1 MSPRWWVGAVDL
13 GDPPASGRFPRMA
26 APHRHCPGSDA
37 LPQKGACPG
46 SSMVNRAQ
54 LFSRGARGGAAF
66 LLAGSLAG
74 SLVASAAAET
84 IPDNDL
90 AYARLLVGAELLALD
105 FYAQAITSKRVS
117 RGALGYLKRARV
129 NEREH
134 YDKVSEI
141 LSSAGQTPAVASEF
155 DFSYPKG
162 AFASKSSI
170 AKLGVKLETAFMGAY
185 LGAVDGLQTNALKQT
200 VAQIAANEAEH
211 LSVLMRLSGRS
222 PIGIS
227 LPRPLTIDQASN
239 ALDVFTS

>member
-1 MSPRWWVGAVDL
+1 
-13 GDPPASGRFPRMA
+13 MA
-26 APHRHCPGSDA
+26 DPHRHCPGSSA
-37 LPQKGACPG
+37 LSQREVRSG
-46 SSMVNRAQ
+46 SPRISRAQ
-54 LFSRGARGGAAF
+54 LVSRGAKGGAAF

-74 SLVASAAAET
+74 SLVDSAAAADT
-84 IPDNDL
+84 IPDSDL

-105 FYAQAITSKRVS
+105 FYARAIASKRLSEV
-117 RGALGYLKRARV
+117 ALGSMERARL

-134 YDKVSEI
+134 YNKVSEI
-141 LSSAGQTPAVASEF
+141 LSGAGLTPAVASDI

-162 AFASKSSI
+162 AFASMSSI
-170 AKLGVKLETAFMGAY
+170 AKLGVTLEGAFMGAY
-185 LGAVDGLQTNALKQT
+185 LGAVDGLQTNALKQP

-211 LSVLMRLSGRS
+211 LSVFMRLSGRS

>member
-1 MSPRWWVGAVDL
+1 MTARVTRG
-13 GDPPASGRFPRMA
+13 
-26 APHRHCPGSDA
+26 
-37 LPQKGACPG
+37 
-46 SSMVNRAQ
+46 Q
-54 LFSRGARGGAAF
+54 LFSRGAKGGAGF
-66 LLAGSLAG
+66 LLAGSFAG
-74 SLVASAAAET
+74 SLVDSASADT
-84 IPDNDL
+84 IPDGDL

-105 FYAQAITSKRVS
+105 FYARAIASKRLSAGV
-117 RGALGYLKRARV
+117 LGSLQRARL

-141 LSSAGQTPAVASEF
+141 LAGAGQTPAVAADF

-170 AKLGVKLETAFMGAY
+170 ARLGVTLEAAFLGAY
-185 LGAVDGLQTNALKQT
+185 LGAVEGLQTNALKQA

-211 LSVLMRLSGRS
+211 LSVFMRLSGRS